1 MYLIVRIEDDR
12 LNIFIFILFSILF
25 YFLDLGSR
33 VSIILLQNELL
44 TGCDT

>member
-25 YFLDLGSR
+25 YFLDLGLR
-33 VSIILLQNELL
+33 VSIILSQNELL